1 MDLSADSDDEN
12 ALNDETFGGSGDV
25 DQIPEDLS
33 SFAALALK
41 LEDIEDE
48 QINNKPSSSSTK
60 PNRPKDFGNSWT
72 GMNAQMNAKASDD
85 YQERAYK
92 TQQDAVRA
100 TQSLWGQS
108 PAASPRRDNFFSS
121 SGYNRAPSPPK
132 SASHALRSI
141 PGGAL
146 TLDEIEHEQLMRTGA
161 VHLGSTFPLTPGDK
175 RTSINAPTSSQVANA
190 IPHVLG
196 NQSSEWVHPPLD
208 DDQSNQKKTFVTA
221 EELERRLLE
230 EFKEKK
236 AHQPVNQNQPP
247 PENEPGM
254 NNMAN
259 MFPPGG
265 KMPPMNPA
273 QMAQMQQFFHWQQS
287 MAAAMASGAVPQ
299 NVMPPGFPPLMS
311 PFGPPNPAMFAAMMA
326 SRMPFP
332 PPPPGMPPMG
342 PSPGFGMPPQM
353 NQRSQTG
360 TPNNALLHP
369 HPQGA
374 SWPSNSPMNRNT
386 VSGVASPCGS
396 TASRRT
402 RKEGMP
408 SMRTITDFAV
418 DPYAGFM
425 SKKEREWLIK
435 IQLIQ
440 CLGTGDKYNDDY
452 YYTCWKKNNTLE
464 KRPDAWK
471 QPKIKSKYYN
481 LEETYPSVY
490 NPPSFSGVLG
500 KPTNATTSFP
510 RQVLDIHPAEDDVE
524 SIVGSSS
531 REINKRKLRT
541 ILLSIENGYMW
552 QLECDDLLRKV
563 PYVPA
568 DEAGTLFNEIHSK
581 LNAIYSTTMD
591 ESHIPTTMVIT
602 KGRRLCIRILSL
614 ATSPLKTQILS
625 NVFNTLRKYARKV
638 SITPNSDFIQAAL
651 KTLVEIK
658 ENDLKEFF
666 VKTDA
671 ERFQDTLVY
680 SSFSQNLFTALL
692 IACAKR
698 SIHLEAFAPGSTIM
712 KFLQSDRKMYNGLG
726 NAYGEVFTSEDL
738 SLFKTWLQK
747 SLLCS
752 SGNVAGCFLVCLRE
766 KDY

>member
-1 MDLSADSDDEN
+1 L
-12 ALNDETFGGSGDV
+12 V
-25 DQIPEDLS
+25 PEDLS
-33 SFAALALK
+33 SFAELALK
-41 LEDIEDE
+41 LEEGE
-48 QINNKPSSSSTK
+48 SGNKYDKASPSSSSTQK
-60 PNRPKDFGNSWT
+60 RPDNFGNNWMGVNSPLRPK
-72 GMNAQMNAKASDD
+72 MPDD

-92 TQQDAVRA
+92 SQQDAVRA
-100 TQSLWGQS
+100 TQSLWGQPS
-108 PAASPRRDNFFSS
+108 PNAVSSRHDVYISS

-146 TLDEIEHEQLMRTGA
+146 TLDEIEQEQLMRTGA
-161 VHLGSTFPLTPGDK
+161 VHLGSSFPLTPGDR
-175 RTSINAPTSSQVANA
+175 RTSINVPSSNQVANA
-190 IPHVLG
+190 IPHASI
-196 NQSSEWVHPPLD
+196 NPRSEWVHPPID
-208 DDQSNQKKTFVTA
+208 DEPPNLASQKKTFVTA

-230 EFKEKK
+230 EFQEKK
-236 AHQPVNQNQPP
+236 VQQQSTNKPNQPAES
-247 PENEPGM
+247 ENSQM
-254 NNMAN
+254 NNMPH

-265 KMPPMNPA
+265 KMPQMNPM
-273 QMAQMQQFFHWQQS
+273 QMAQMQQYFQWQQA
-287 MAAAMASGAVPQ
+287 MAAAMASGATPQ

-342 PSPGFGMPPQM
+342 PPSSGFGMPPQM
-353 NQRSQTG
+353 NQQQRSQTG
-360 TPNNALLHP
+360 TPNNPL
-369 HPQGA
+369 HPQGS
-374 SWPSNSPMNRNT
+374 SWPPNTPMGHNA
-386 VSGVASPCGS
+386 VSGCASPSGS
-396 TASRRT
+396 TTSRRT

-408 SMRTITDFAV
+408 SMRTITDFAC

-464 KRPDAWK
+464 KRPDSWK

-510 RQVLDIHPAEDDVE
+510 RQCFKVLDIQPAEDDVE
-524 SIVGSSS
+524 SIVGSNS
-531 REINKRKLRT
+531 REVNKRKLRT

-563 PYVPA
+563 PTVSA
-568 DEAGTLFNEIHSK
+568 DEAGTMLNEIHTK
-581 LNAIYSTTMD
+581 LNAIYQTTMD
-591 ESHIPTTMVIT
+591 EAHIPTTMVIT
-602 KGRRLCIRILSL
+602 KGRRLCIRIFSL
-614 ATSPLKTQILS
+614 ATSPLKTQIIS

-638 SITPNSDFIQAAL
+638 SITPNSDFIQATL
-651 KTLVEIK
+651 KTLTEIK

-666 VKTDA
+666 DKTDA

-698 SIHLEAFAPGSTIM
+698 SIHLEAFAPGSTII

-726 NAYGEVFTSEDL
+726 ATYDEIFASEDL
-738 SLFKTWLQK
+738 SLLKTWLQK

-766 KDY
+766 KNY